1 MTKTQYAL
9 LAVTILMI
17 VSGTIIALFRSLE
30 AGIFIIIFFMFPLLM
45 MWVLDD

>member
-17 VSGTIIALFRSLE
+17 VSGTIIAILRRVDAGLFVILL
-30 AGIFIIIFFMFPLLM
+30 AVIPAFIMV
-45 MWVLDD
+45 VLDD

>member
-17 VSGTIIALFRSLE
+17 VSGTIIALFRNLP
-30 AGIFIIIFFMFPLLM
+30 AGMLVIIMSFLNVIM
-45 MWVLDD
+45 MWALDD